1 MRATASSSKTPVS
14 RQTEILKYRQA
25 VNREFAEYPNKEMN
39 VNQAIQLRSIKS
51 KIDPILPKHRDL
63 YYDGKWHKPKGG
75 YLDTWNPATG
85 ESLGPC
91 AEANAAD
98 VDAAV
103 RAAQAAFRDWRR
115 VKPLERA
122 ALMKKVA
129 GVLRANA
136 AELAMIDAAN
146 CGNPVKEMSRD
157 AVVAA
162 MQFDF
167 FAGLV
172 TEMKGETIPMG
183 EGMVNMSV
191 REPYGVVGRIVAY
204 NHPLMFTAG
213 KSAPPLAAG
222 NTVVMKPP
230 YQAPLSAY
238 RMMEMI
244 EGILPPGVLNI
255 VTGGTECGQALVGHP
270 NVPRVSLVGSVP
282 TGRAIAKAA
291 AERLKHVTLELGG
304 KNACIIYP
312 DAELERAIAGAIGG
326 MNFTWCGQSCG
337 STSRLFVHESVHD
350 RVVDGILT
358 RARTYKPG
366 IPTELDTSMGA
377 IISKAQ
383 HDKIMGYIELGKRE
397 GATLACGGKSP
408 NDPLLSGGFF
418 VEPTVFTGVT
428 QKMRIANEEIFGP
441 VLSVIKWTDEEAMF
455 EQVNSVEYGLTAAIF
470 TSSLANA
477 HRAASRVESGYVWVN
492 NSSAHFPGTS
502 FGGYKQSG
510 IGREESIDELL
521 SYTQT
526 KNINITL

>member
-1 MRATASSSKTPVS
+1 MN
-14 RQTEILKYRQA
+14 Q
-25 VNREFAEYPNKEMN
+25 PNELAK
-39 VNQAIQLRSIKS
+39 IKAA
-51 KIDPILPKHRDL
+51 IDPILPQHRDL
-63 YYDGKWHKPKGG
+63 YYDGKWQKPRGG

-85 ESLGPC
+85 ESLDLC

-103 RAAQAAFRDWRR
+103 RAAHKAFRDWRR

-129 GVLRANA
+129 AVLRANA

-146 CGNPVKEMSRD
+146 CGNPVREMLKD
-157 AVVAA
+157 AIVAA
-162 MQFDF
+162 IQIEFY
-167 FAGLV
+167 AGLV
-172 TEMKGETIPMG
+172 TEAKGETIPMG
-183 EGMVNMSV
+183 EGVVNLSV

-204 NHPLMFTAG
+204 NHPIMFTAG
-213 KSAPPLAAG
+213 KMGPALAAG
-222 NTVVMKPP
+222 NTVIMKPP

-238 RMMEMI
+238 RMMELI
-244 EGILPPGVLNI
+244 DGIMPPGVINI
-255 VTGGTECGQALVGHP
+255 VTAGREGSEALVAHP
-270 NVPRVSLVGSVP
+270 LVPRISLIGSVP
-282 TGRAIAKAA
+282 TGRAIMKAG
-291 AERLKHVTLELGG
+291 AERLKHVSLELGG

-312 DAELERAIAGAIGG
+312 DADLDKATAGAVNG

-337 STSRLFVHESVHD
+337 STSRLFLHEAIYD
-350 RVVDGILT
+350 RVLAGMLEAIKG
-358 RARTYKPG
+358 YKPG
-366 IPTELDTSMGA
+366 IPTEMETTMGA

-383 HDKIMGYIELGKRE
+383 LEKIMGYIELGKKE
-397 GATLACGGKSP
+397 GATLVCGGKSP
-408 NDPLLSGGFF
+408 KDPLLSKGFF

-428 QKMRIANEEIFGP
+428 QTMRIANEEIFGP
-441 VLSVIKWTDEEAMF
+441 VLSVIKWADEEAMF

-492 NSSAHFPGTS
+492 NVSAHFLGAS

-510 IGREESIDELL
+510 VGREEGADELL
-521 SYTQT
+521 TYTQL